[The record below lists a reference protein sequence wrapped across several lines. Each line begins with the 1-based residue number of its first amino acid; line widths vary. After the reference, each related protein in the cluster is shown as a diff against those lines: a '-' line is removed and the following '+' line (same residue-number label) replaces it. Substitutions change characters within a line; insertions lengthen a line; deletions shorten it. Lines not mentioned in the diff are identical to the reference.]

1 MNWLSRFFRRTPSL
15 RARVVVATAIGAAI
29 PVLIVGTVVWIGITG
44 DRKERLDR
52 RLDEAAGFAIP
63 FLPRGL
69 DEIPKSPNDADAVI
83 TIRKNG
89 QVSSSS
95 DVVLPELPAGYED
108 TYVDGVRYRVRT
120 VEIPAPEPM
129 WVAVGDTYDDT
140 IADTDNLH
148 RRVVI
153 ICALG
158 VGAAAVVGWLLAAFA
173 VRPFKQLAQ
182 QTGQIDAGDERP
194 DIQVR
199 GATEAVEIAD
209 SVKGMLERI
218 WKEQDRT
225 KSALA
230 SARDFSAA
238 SAHELR
244 TPLTAMR
251 TNLEVLATLDLPDD
265 QRKEVVGDVIRT
277 QSRIEATL
285 GALERLAQGELS
297 TSDDHV
303 PVDITELLDRAAHDA
318 MRIYPDLDVSLVPSP
333 TVIIVGLPA
342 GLRLAVDNAIANA
355 VKHGGAS
362 RVQLSAV
369 SSRAGVEIAVDDD
382 GVGVPEEER
391 VLVFERFSRGS
402 TASRLGSGLG
412 LALVAQQAEL
422 HGGTATL
429 EASPL
434 GGARLL
440 LRLPGPRPREGVPS
454 LEL

>member
-1 MNWLSRFFRRTPSL
+1 MMALSRVFRRTPSL
-15 RARVVVATAIGAAI
+15 RTRVAFATAIAAAI
-29 PVLIVGTVVWIGITG
+29 VVGIVGTVVWVGITN

-69 DEIPKSPNDADAVI
+69 DEIPQSPNDQDAVI
-83 TIRKNG
+83 TVRRGG
-89 QVSSSS
+89 QVTSNSN
-95 DVVLPELPAGYED
+95 VVLPELEPGYAD
-108 TYVDGVRYRVRT
+108 TSVDGVHYRVRT
-120 VEIPAPEPM
+120 VQLSTPEPM
-129 WVAVGDTYDDT
+129 SVAVGATYDAT
-140 IADTDNLH
+140 IADTNNLH
-148 RRVVI
+148 RRVLI
-153 ICALG
+153 ICTLA
-158 VGAAAVVGWLLAAFA
+158 VGAATFGGWLLAAFA
-173 VRPFKQLAQ
+173 VRPFKRLAQ
-182 QTGQIDAGDERP
+182 QTRQIDAGDEAP
-194 DIQVR
+194 DIDIR

-209 SVKGMLERI
+209 AIKGLVERV
-218 WKEQDRT
+218 WEEQDRT
-225 KSALA
+225 KAALA
-230 SARDFSAA
+230 SARDFASV

-251 TNLEVLATLDLPDD
+251 TNLEVLATLDLTEEG
-265 QRKEVVGDVIRT
+265 RKEVVSDVIRT

-297 TSDDHV
+297 TEDDHV

-318 MRIYPDLDVSLVPSP
+318 MRVYPDLEVSLVPAP

-355 VKHGGAS
+355 VKHGGAG

-369 SSRAGVEIAVDDD
+369 SSREGVEIAIDDD

-391 VLVFERFSRGS
+391 RVVFDRFSRGS
-402 TASRLGSGLG
+402 TASHSGSGLG

-422 HGGTATL
+422 HGGTASL

-440 LRLPGPRPREGVPS
+440 LRLPGPR
-454 LEL
+454 